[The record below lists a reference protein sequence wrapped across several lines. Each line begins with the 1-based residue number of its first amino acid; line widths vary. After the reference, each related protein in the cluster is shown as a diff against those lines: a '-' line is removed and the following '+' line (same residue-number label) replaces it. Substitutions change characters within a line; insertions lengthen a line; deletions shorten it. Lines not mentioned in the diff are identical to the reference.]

1 MLLKLKNVKKN
12 YKINKNEVQEVL
24 KDINLTLKSGEFVC
38 IYGESGSGK
47 STLMNIIGG
56 LDDDYIGTVTI
67 NKKDIKKIDKDNYRR
82 DKIGFV
88 FQNFNLIPYLSVF
101 ENVMIMLD
109 MTNVKQIKKIKMVES
124 ALEKVG
130 LLEYKNKKVTELS
143 GGQKQRVALAR
154 AIINEPDIILADEPT
169 GALDSKNADK
179 VLKILKQISN
189 DGKLVIVV
197 THSNKVKKYSS
208 RVITIEDGLIK
219 KDEIL
224 KNVKNV
230 KKKNKSLKRN
240 LNSFMCVKLGL
251 SNIINNLKRNI
262 LLITASSIGVI
273 GILISLYIGSGVKK
287 YISNEL
293 KNNVNP
299 LLFTVSEKGRNE
311 LYDVKYYSKSEID
324 KIRKIDH
331 VTNIKKEISYTSAYI
346 VYNGKKYDL
355 VSLSSNSNIKDKNIK
370 LGNVPKTNEIVISE
384 YLSDNILNK
393 RQNDLVG
400 KNIKLYLLDSS
411 KTSPTLLTK
420 NLEISGIYKN
430 GKVNL
435 INNSNY
441 AYVTYN
447 TLEEIYSELDEELK
461 PTEIKIE
468 IDKKENIEYVKKR
481 MKKMGFELS
490 NMEEYTNTI
499 FNYLDIATYVLSSF
513 SFLSLIVSCIMMIIV
528 FSINVLERTKEIGI
542 LRALGFRKKD
552 IKQIFKT
559 EAILIGF
566 FTGIFSCIISKILS
580 SLINSVTKSKF
591 DISIVNVNLKYM
603 IFGII
608 LSILICIIGNI
619 IPSRK
624 ASRLNIIDALRY
636 E

>member
-124 ALEKVG
+124 SLEKVG

-230 KKKNKSLKRN
+230 KKRNKSLKRN

-251 SNIINNLKRNI
+251 SNIIKNLKRNI

-299 LLFTVSEKGRNE
+299 LLFTVSEKGKNE

-331 VTNIKKEISYTSAYI
+331 VTNIKKDISYTSAYI

-411 KTSPTLLTK
+411 KTSPALLTK

-481 MKKMGFELS
+481 MKKMGLELS
-490 NMEEYTNTI
+490 NMEEYTNAI

-580 SLINSVTKSKF
+580 DLINSVTKSKF
-591 DISIVNVNLKYM
+591 DISIVNANLKYM

>member
-224 KNVKNV
+224 KNVKSV
-230 KKKNKSLKRN
+230 KKRNKSLKRN

-293 KNNVNP
+293 KNNANP

-331 VTNIKKEISYTSAYI
+331 VTNIKKDISYTSAYI

-411 KTSPTLLTK
+411 KTSPALLTK

-490 NMEEYTNTI
+490 NMEEYTNAI

-608 LSILICIIGNI
+608 LSILVCIVGNI

>member
-130 LLEYKNKKVTELS
+130 LLEYKSKKVTELS

-230 KKKNKSLKRN
+230 KKRNKSLKRN

-251 SNIINNLKRNI
+251 SNIIKNLKRNI

-299 LLFTVSEKGRNE
+299 LLFTVSEKGKNE

-331 VTNIKKEISYTSAYI
+331 VTNIKKDISYTSAYI

-370 LGNVPKTNEIVISE
+370 LGNVPKVNEIVISE

-490 NMEEYTNTI
+490 NMEEYTNAI

-591 DISIVNVNLKYM
+591 NISIVNANLKYM

>member
-224 KNVKNV
+224 KNVKSV
-230 KKKNKSLKRN
+230 KKRNKSLKRN

-293 KNNVNP
+293 KNNANP

-331 VTNIKKEISYTSAYI
+331 VTNIKKDISYTSAYI

>member
-130 LLEYKNKKVTELS
+130 LIEYKNKKVTELS

-230 KKKNKSLKRN
+230 KKRNKSLKRN

-251 SNIINNLKRNI
+251 SNIIKNLKRNI

-299 LLFTVSEKGRNE
+299 LLFTVSEKGKNE

-331 VTNIKKEISYTSAYI
+331 VTNIKKDISYTSAYI

-411 KTSPTLLTK
+411 KTSPALLTK

-468 IDKKENIEYVKKR
+468 IDKKENREYVKKR

-490 NMEEYTNTI
+490 NMEEYTNAI

-608 LSILICIIGNI
+608 LSILVCIIGNI